1 MPLAQL
7 AQQNEDYNEVLQLN
21 LNLLNTI
28 MPNNSVTVNEIEEW
42 NEDVFT
48 DGSDA
53 ENSDEEASDSSDVDI
68 VDITPAISHT
78 KVFEGI
84 NNVIKWC
91 ETSDIF
97 YSKHSCWTCWTSVT
111 ILSCPYIYLALTPE
125 IWQVLGRFLICGTRK
140 QEQT

>member
-1 MPLAQL
+1 
-7 AQQNEDYNEVLQLN
+7 
-21 LNLLNTI
+21 

-68 VDITPAISHT
+68 VDITSAISHT

-91 ETSDIF
+91 ETGDI
-97 YSKHSCWTCWTSVT
+97 YSSKLMSNLLDVRNDIVVSSLNKSKKQTSST
-111 ILSCPYIYLALTPE
+111 DFML
-125 IWQVLGRFLICGTRK
+125 RNN
-140 QEQT
+140 